1 MENLDF
7 ILMVA
12 GAVVAGL
19 LFIGL
24 IFTKLYHR
32 ASKEVAFVRT
42 GMGGE
47 KVVKDGGTLVLP
59 VLQEVINVN
68 MNTLRLEVRRAN
80 EAALITRDRMRVDVT
95 AEFYVRVAPTVE
107 AISVAAQT
115 LGNRTLE
122 VDALKSLIEGKF
134 VDVLRAVAA
143 EMAMEELHEKRSD
156 FVQRVQNNVRVDLE
170 KNGLELESVSL
181 TGLDQTDPK
190 FFRVDNA
197 FDAEGLTQLTKITES
212 RRKQRNDIERET
224 EVQIQERNLET
235 EQRSLAIKRESE
247 YARLQ
252 QEKEVELR
260 RAAQTTDIA
269 KERADKNREAE
280 LVTIEADRA
289 IEEARIAKEREVE
302 AREIDKRRQLEEA
315 EIVRKRTLELAE
327 QEKAIALARKSE
339 EESAARAKASEA
351 EALSVAAQENVRTV
365 QETAVAERDKQIE
378 IIEASKAAEMD
389 AVKIRVAA
397 ETEKAAAEDRA
408 EALLTEAK
416 ANAEKAEIEAQAE
429 AAAEKTRADAKAKS
443 YEVEAAGQRA
453 LHEASNVLS
462 PEQVEMQLKLAL
474 YKYLPDIIRESVK
487 PLENIDGI
495 KIVQMD
501 GFAGQAS
508 GHGDDKRE
516 GGSGN
521 LADSVTEAALRYRTQ
536 APLVDALLGEIGLKD
551 GITKL
556 DKLNS

>member
-235 EQRSLAIKRESE
+235 EQRSWPSSG
-247 YARLQ
+247 
-252 QEKEVELR
+252 
-260 RAAQTTDIA
+260 RASTPAC
-269 KERADKNREAE
+269 
-280 LVTIEADRA
+280 
-289 IEEARIAKEREVE
+289 
-302 AREIDKRRQLEEA
+302 
-315 EIVRKRTLELAE
+315 
-327 QEKAIALARKSE
+327 
-339 EESAARAKASEA
+339 
-351 EALSVAAQENVRTV
+351 
-365 QETAVAERDKQIE
+365 
-378 IIEASKAAEMD
+378 SK
-389 AVKIRVAA
+389 K
-397 ETEKAAAEDRA
+397 K
-408 EALLTEAK
+408 K
-416 ANAEKAEIEAQAE
+416 W
-429 AAAEKTRADAKAKS
+429 S
-443 YEVEAAGQRA
+443 C
-453 LHEASNVLS
+453 
-462 PEQVEMQLKLAL
+462 
-474 YKYLPDIIRESVK
+474 
-487 PLENIDGI
+487 
-495 KIVQMD
+495 
-501 GFAGQAS
+501 
-508 GHGDDKRE
+508 
-516 GGSGN
+516 
-521 LADSVTEAALRYRTQ
+521 AALRKL
-536 APLVDALLGEIGLKD
+536 PILPKKGP
-551 GITKL
+551 TKTA
-556 DKLNS
+556 KRSW

>member
-1 MENLDF
+1 MENMTF
-7 ILMVA
+7 ILTVS

-24 IFTKLYHR
+24 IFAKLYHR

-59 VLQEVINVN
+59 VLQEVIEVN

-122 VDALKSLIEGKF
+122 VDSLKSLIEGKF

-190 FFRVDNA
+190 YFRVDNA

-235 EQRSLAIKRESE
+235 EQRSLQIKRESE
-247 YARLQ
+247 YAHLQ

-260 RAAQTTDIA
+260 RAEQSTELA
-269 KERADKNREAE
+269 KERASKNREAE
-280 LVTIEADRA
+280 LATIEAERA

-302 AREIDKRRQLEEA
+302 AREIEKRRQLEEA
-315 EIVRKRTLELAE
+315 EVVRRRELELAE

-339 EESAARAKASEA
+339 EESAARAQASEA
-351 EALSVAAQENVRTV
+351 EAKSVAAQEKVRTV

-408 EALLTEAK
+408 QALLTEAK
-416 ANAEKAEIEAQAE
+416 AQAEQAEIQAQAE
-429 AAAEKTRADAKAKS
+429 AQAEKTRAEAKAKS
-443 YEVEAAGQRA
+443 YEVEAAGKRA
-453 LHEASNVLS
+453 LHEADNTLS
-462 PEQVEMQLKLAL
+462 SEQVEMQLKMAL

-487 PLENIDGI
+487 PMENIDGI

-501 GFAGQAS
+501 GFSAPGLV
-508 GHGDDKRE
+508 GGE
-516 GGSGN
+516 GRKEGSGN
-521 LADSVTEAALRYRTQ
+521 VADSVADAALRYRSQ
-536 APLVDALLGEIGLKD
+536 APLVDALLEEIGLKD
-551 GITKL
+551 GITRL
-556 DKLNS
+556 DKLNP

>member
-1 MENLDF
+1 MENLNF
-7 ILMVA
+7 ILTVA
-12 GAVVAGL
+12 GASVVGL

-24 IFTKLYHR
+24 IFAKLYHR

-47 KVVKDGGTLVLP
+47 KVVKDGGALVLP

-122 VDALKSLIEGKF
+122 VDSLKSLIEGKF

-190 FFRVDNA
+190 YFRLDNA

-224 EVQIQERNLET
+224 EVQIQERNLES

-260 RAAQTTDIA
+260 RAEQGTELA

-280 LVTIEADRA
+280 LATIEADRA
-289 IEEARIAKEREVE
+289 IEEARISKEREVE
-302 AREIDKRRQLEEA
+302 AKEIEKRRQLEEA

-351 EALSVAAQENVRTV
+351 EALSVAASENVRTV
-365 QETAVAERDKQIE
+365 QETAAAERDKQIE

-397 ETEKAAAEDRA
+397 QTEKAAAEDRA
-408 EALLTEAK
+408 QALLTEAK
-416 ANAEKAEIEAQAE
+416 AKAEQAEIQAQAE
-429 AAAEKTRADAKAKS
+429 AEAEKTRAEAKAKS

-462 PEQVEMQLKLAL
+462 TEQVEMQLKMAL

-487 PLENIDGI
+487 PMENIDGI

-501 GFAGQAS
+501 GFAGQAM
-508 GHGDDKRE
+508 GGGEVKRE
-516 GGSGN
+516 GSGN
-521 LADSVTEAALRYRTQ
+521 LADSVAEAALRYRTQ
-536 APLVDALLGEIGLKD
+536 APLVDALLEEIGLKD
-551 GITKL
+551 GITRL

>member
-1 MENLDF
+1 MENLNF

-280 LVTIEADRA
+280 LVTIEAERA

-315 EIVRKRTLELAE
+315 EIVRKRALELAE

-408 EALLTEAK
+408 QALLTEAK
-416 ANAEKAEIEAQAE
+416 AHAEKAEIEAQAE
-429 AAAEKTRADAKAKS
+429 AEAEKTRAGAKAKS

-516 GGSGN
+516 GSGN